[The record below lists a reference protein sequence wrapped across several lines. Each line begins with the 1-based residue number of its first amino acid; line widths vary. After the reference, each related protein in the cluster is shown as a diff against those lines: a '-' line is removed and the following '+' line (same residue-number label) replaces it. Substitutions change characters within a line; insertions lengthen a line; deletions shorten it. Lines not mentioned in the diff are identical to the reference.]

1 MNYKNII
8 SDILYNKCINNST
21 ILIIIN
27 NTINI
32 LEHFS
37 HIIKYKNLN
46 IHILLNNKSYIELK
60 ELIKWEELENKIFL
74 YNDLNDII
82 EKKIIFNDIII
93 LNIISI
99 ISLKLLLMD
108 IVDIVDNNSNIEIY
122 CTLSNEKEEQIIFK
136 NYLRNKISYIYKN
149 MNYVFD
155 FSNYLDMIQKLNEF
169 EILKIDVYQK
179 SNYIIYGNNVIYNT
193 IIKKINKN

>member
-21 ILIIIN
+21 MLIIIN

-60 ELIKWEELENKIFL
+60 DLIKWEELENKIFL